1 MNKYLEVRTILF
13 AGNMVQKRI
22 TSAVFSV
29 LSEYEF
35 ECVSKINDESQIRRI
50 DIVHKVLYDSPWYK
64 IMKTQQLRPNQI
76 RYSLHKIFVVSGVI
90 SYLCG

>member
-35 ECVSKINDESQIRRI
+35 ECVSKINDESEIRRI
-50 DIVHKVLYDSPWYK
+50 DIVNKVSRWYK
-64 IMKTQQLRPNQI
+64 IIKTQELTPNQI
-76 RYSLHKIFVVSGVI
+76 RYSLQKIFVASCVI
-90 SYLCG
+90 LYLCG

>member
-22 TSAVFSV
+22 TSAVCIV

-35 ECVSKINDESQIRRI
+35 ECVSKINDESEIRGI
-50 DIVHKVLYDSPWYK
+50 DIDNKV
-64 IMKTQQLRPNQI
+64 
-76 RYSLHKIFVVSGVI
+76 F
-90 SYLCG
+90 C

>member
-22 TSAVFSV
+22 TSAVSSV

-35 ECVSKINDESQIRRI
+35 ECGSKINHELEIRRI
-50 DIVHKVLYDSPWYK
+50 NIIQDD
-64 IMKTQQLRPNQI
+64 MKL
-76 RYSLHKIFVVSGVI
+76 
-90 SYLCG
+90 

>member
-35 ECVSKINDESQIRRI
+35 ECVSKINDESEIRRI
-50 DIVHKVLYDSPWYK
+50 NIVNKV
-64 IMKTQQLRPNQI
+64 
-76 RYSLHKIFVVSGVI
+76 F
-90 SYLCG
+90 